1 MKMKSKDKSKCTDS
15 GMRVKQA
22 QVTAAAKKTKN
33 GDYAKQLKKEET
45 GMY

>member
-1 MKMKSKDKSKCTDS
+1 MKTKMKGKCTDS

-22 QVTAAAKKTKN
+22 QVAAAKKTKN